1 MRVAILT
8 FYSFEEVAGGTE
20 IFVRYLKRVFPESD
34 LITYSMAKKHKMK
47 TDLSKVNLEEAKM
60 GFLTGRKFHEN
71 NRRDPYDLVLSN
83 STAGWFISLLR
94 PGIPMINVY
103 HFTFAGMADK
113 VLRGTP
119 GYSASRYFV
128 PLFERTSAFGK
139 VNVAVSYKT
148 QRELRAYYG
157 QESRVI
163 ENGIPLDVFKLQP
176 RDKAREIL
184 GLDWDG
190 PMGIFVGRADHT
202 KGFDIVQ
209 RVSRMKPNT
218 KILCITPSQV
228 SDDRLIIRRNV
239 RNEDMPLYYSASDF
253 FLFPSRYES
262 ASYSSLEAMA
272 CNLPVVVSR
281 TGIFED
287 IDEVRV
293 GRIVNS
299 FKAEDFSEAID
310 SVLAKGDYESRELVA
325 ERFSLEKFLD
335 RYRRLAEEL
344 VSQRERR

>member
-20 IFVRYLKRVFPESD
+20 IFVRYLKRAFPESD
-34 LITYSMAKKHKMK
+34 LITYSIAKKHKMK
-47 TDLSKVNLEEAKM
+47 ADLSKVNLEEAKM
-60 GFLTGRKFHEN
+60 GFVTGRKFHEN
-71 NRRDPYDLVLSN
+71 NRKDPYDLVLSN

-119 GYSASRYFV
+119 GYSASRYFI
-128 PLFERTSAFGK
+128 PLFERASAFGK

-148 QRELRAYYG
+148 QRELKEYYG

-163 ENGIPLDVFKLQP
+163 ENGVPLDVFKPVP
-176 RDKAREIL
+176 RDEAREIL

-190 PMGIFVGRADHT
+190 PMGIFVGRTDHT

-209 RVSRMKPNT
+209 RVSRMKPDT
-218 KILCITPSQV
+218 KILCITPSRV
-228 SDDRLIIRRNV
+228 LDDRLILRRNV
-239 RNEDMPLYYSASDF
+239 RNEEMPLYYSASDF

-262 ASYSSLEAMA
+262 ASYSALEAMA
-272 CNLPVVVSR
+272 CDLPVVVSR

-293 GRIVNS
+293 GRIVDS
-299 FKAEDFSEAID
+299 FKPEDFAKAID
-310 SVLAKGDYESRELVA
+310 FILASTGYDSRRLVS

-335 RYRRLAEEL
+335 GYRRLADEL
-344 VSQRERR
+344 VPR

>member
-8 FYSFEEVAGGTE
+8 FYSFEEVPGGTE
-20 IFVRYLKRVFPESD
+20 IFVRYLKRAFPESD
-34 LITYSMAKKHKMK
+34 LITYSTGKKRAMEMNLGKI
-47 TDLSKVNLEEAKM
+47 NLEEAKM
-60 GFLTGRKFHEN
+60 GFVTGRKFHEV
-71 NRRDPYDLVLSN
+71 NRKGRYDVLLSN
-83 STAGWFISLLR
+83 STAGWFVSLLR
-94 PGIPMINVY
+94 PGIPMINVH

-128 PLFERTSAFGK
+128 PLFERISAFGK

-148 QRELRAYYG
+148 QRELKEYYG

-163 ENGIPLDVFKLQP
+163 ENGVPLDVFKPVP
-176 RDKAREIL
+176 RDEAREML
-184 GLDWDG
+184 GLKWDG

-209 RVSRMKPNT
+209 RISRMKPNT
-218 KILCITPSQV
+218 KILCITPTKV
-228 SDDRLIIRRNV
+228 SDDTLIVRRNV
-239 RNEDMPLYYSASDF
+239 SNEDMPLYYSASDF
-253 FLFPSRYES
+253 FIFPSRYES

-287 IDEVRV
+287 IDEARI
-293 GRIVNS
+293 GRIVKT
-299 FKAEDFSEAID
+299 FKPEDYSEAVDHI
-310 SVLAKGDYESRELVA
+310 LEGNNFEPRKLVA
-325 ERFSLEKFLD
+325 ERFSLDKFLD
-335 RYRRLAEEL
+335 GYRRLAEEL
-344 VSQRERR
+344 VHRREVG